1 MIIMSVDLG
10 KARTGIA
17 VCDPTMFLASPVEV
31 ITESYIPKLV
41 EKITAAAQR
50 LKAERIVVGL
60 PLNMDGTQGE
70 SAKNALDIAEQIR
83 TLSGIETVMYDE
95 RCSTV
100 VAHTALNAT
109 DTRGKKR
116 KAVVDAVAAVV
127 ILQNYID
134 SLKRQL

>member
-17 VCDPTMFLASPVEV
+17 VCDPTMFLASPVDV
-31 ITESYIPKLV
+31 ISESYTPKLI
-41 EKITAAAQR
+41 EKIIETAKR

-60 PLNMDGTQGE
+60 PLNMDGTQGD
-70 SAKNALDIAEQIR
+70 SAKNALDIASQIHN
-83 TLSGIETVMYDE
+83 LSGIETVMYDE

-100 VAHTALNAT
+100 CAHTALNAT

-127 ILQNYID
+127 ILQNYLD
-134 SLKRQL
+134 SIR

>member
-31 ITESYIPKLV
+31 IFESYPPKLID
-41 EKITAAAQR
+41 KIIAAAHR

-60 PLNMDGTQGE
+60 PLNMDGTEGE
-70 SAKNALDIAEQIR
+70 SAKNAIYMAEQIH

-95 RCSTV
+95 RCSSV
-100 VAHTALNAT
+100 CAHTALNAT

-127 ILQNYID
+127 ILQNYLD
-134 SLKRQL
+134 SLK

>member
-17 VCDPTMFLASPVEV
+17 VCDLTMLLASPVEV
-31 ITESYIPKLV
+31 ITESYTPKLV
-41 EKITAAAQR
+41 EKIVSVAQR
-50 LKAERIVVGL
+50 LHAERIVVGL
-60 PLNMDGTQGE
+60 PLNMDGSQGE
-70 SAKNALDIAEQIR
+70 SARNALDIAEQIR
-83 TLSGIETVMYDE
+83 DASGIETVMYDE

-100 VAHTALNAT
+100 IAHNVLNVT

-127 ILQNYID
+127 ILQDYLD
-134 SLKRQL
+134 SMKHQL

>member
-31 ITESYIPKLV
+31 INESYIPKLV
-41 EKITAAAQR
+41 EKIVSAAQR
-50 LKAERIVVGL
+50 LRAERIVVGL
-60 PLNMDGTQGE
+60 PLNMDGTHGD
-70 SAKNALDIAEQIR
+70 SARNAMEIAGQIR
-83 TLSGIETVMYDE
+83 EASGLETVMYDE

-100 VAHTALNAT
+100 CAHTALNAT

-134 SLKRQL
+134 SLK

>member
-17 VCDPTMFLASPVEV
+17 VCDPTMLLASPVEV
-31 ITESYIPKLV
+31 INETYTPKLV
-41 EKITAAAQR
+41 EKIVSVAQR
-50 LKAERIVVGL
+50 LRAERIVVGL
-60 PLNMDGTQGE
+60 PLNMDGSQGD
-70 SAKNALDIAEQIR
+70 SARNALDIAEQIR
-83 TLSGIETVMYDE
+83 NVGGIETVMYDE

-100 VAHTALNAT
+100 IAHNVLNVT

-127 ILQNYID
+127 ILQDYLD
-134 SLKRQL
+134 SMKHQL

>member
-31 ITESYIPKLV
+31 INESYTPKLV
-41 EKITAAAQR
+41 EKIVAVALR

-70 SAKNALDIAEQIR
+70 SAKNAMKTAELIR
-83 TLSGIETVMYDE
+83 EASGIETVMYDE

-100 VAHTALNAT
+100 CAHTALNST

-134 SLKRQL
+134 SLK

>member
-17 VCDPTMFLASPVEV
+17 VCDPTMLLASPVEV
-31 ITESYIPKLV
+31 ITESYTPKLV
-41 EKITAAAQR
+41 EKIVSAAQR
-50 LKAERIVVGL
+50 LRAERIVVGL
-60 PLNMDGTQGE
+60 PLNMDGSQGE
-70 SAKNALDIAEQIR
+70 SARNALDIAEQIR
-83 TLSGIETVMYDE
+83 SAGGIETVMYDE

-100 VAHTALNAT
+100 IAHNVLNVT

-127 ILQNYID
+127 ILQDYLD
-134 SLKRQL
+134 SMKH

>member
-31 ITESYIPKLV
+31 ITESYTPKLV
-41 EKITAAAQR
+41 EKITELSHK

-60 PLNMDGTQGE
+60 PLNMDGSQGE
-70 SAKNALDIAEQIR
+70 SARNALEIADLISKS
-83 TLSGIETVMYDE
+83 SGIETVMYDE

-100 VAHTALNAT
+100 CAHTALNAT
-109 DTRGKKR
+109 DTKGKKR

-134 SLKRQL
+134 SLK